1 MKLLCVDTT
10 KQKAIIA
17 LNNDGKMLYREI
29 PETKR
34 HSEALLTELEQFL
47 TDNRLT
53 IKDITNLGCV
63 TGPGSFTGIRIGMAT
78 VKAFSFALNLPI
90 VSATCFEVIAEGYK
104 NGYVALK
111 NTATAVYLAKI
122 TDGVVGE
129 ITVVNNEDLIPTINN
144 EPLFVS
150 DCEQITGI
158 ESYKNIDVI
167 EDYNSVMLKH
177 FVRLVET
184 ESYTNGNNF
193 APNYAQL
200 SQAERNLKD

>member
-53 IKDITNLGCV
+53 IKDVTNLGCV

-90 VSATCFEVIAEGYK
+90 VSANCFEVIAEGYK

-129 ITVVNNEDLIPTINN
+129 ISVVNNEDLIPTINN

-193 APNYAQL
+193 APTYAQL

>member
-90 VSATCFEVIAEGYK
+90 VSANCFEVIAEGYK

-129 ITVVNNEDLIPTINN
+129 ISVVNNEDLIPTINN

-193 APNYAQL
+193 APTYAQL

>member
-90 VSATCFEVIAEGYK
+90 VSANCFEVIAEGYK

-129 ITVVNNEDLIPTINN
+129 ILVVNNEDLIPTINN

-193 APNYAQL
+193 APTYAQL

>member
-90 VSATCFEVIAEGYK
+90 VSANCFEVIAEGYK

-129 ITVVNNEDLIPTINN
+129 ISVVNNEDLISTINN

-193 APNYAQL
+193 APTYAQL

>member
-90 VSATCFEVIAEGYK
+90 VSANCFEVIAEGYK

-129 ITVVNNEDLIPTINN
+129 ISVVNNEDLIPTINN

>member
-193 APNYAQL
+193 APTYAQL

>member
-90 VSATCFEVIAEGYK
+90 VSANCFEVIAEGYK

-129 ITVVNNEDLIPTINN
+129 ILVVNNEDLIPTINN

-158 ESYKNIDVI
+158 ESYKNINVI

-193 APNYAQL
+193 APTYAQL

>member
-1 MKLLCVDTT
+1 MKLLCIDTT

-17 LNNDGKMLYREI
+17 LNNEGKMLYREI

-34 HSEALLTELEQFL
+34 HSEDLLIELEQFL
-47 TDNRLT
+47 CDNRLT

-78 VKAFSFALNLPI
+78 VKAISFALNSPI
-90 VSATCFEVIAEGYK
+90 VSADCFSVIAEDYK

-111 NTATAVYLAKI
+111 NTSTAVYMAKI

-129 ITVVNNEDLIPTINN
+129 IMVVNNEDILPTIN
-144 EPLFVS
+144 EEDLFVS
-150 DCEQITGI
+150 DCEQIDAVK
-158 ESYKNIDVI
+158 SYKNINVI
-167 EDYNSVMLKH
+167 DNYNSVMLKH
-177 FVRLVET
+177 FIKLVET

-193 APNYAQL
+193 APTYAQL